1 MVNLLVVLEKVSD
14 ELLKEKE
21 GTYFGEEHYDYII
34 NSDTDVYTINALGEK
49 QLLLKFR
56 KAVIPLEECKTALS
70 IFKTPAKKKRDNRG
84 ASAGVLDLAK
94 LPKYVYM
101 LGDVSKF
108 RCNGYFNENGDFI
121 KNNISNLAPSNI
133 LGYFD
138 KPDRNLG
145 AGAPPCRLTGF
156 TKHHFSKWVKSIPY
170 IKCVDRLFKELIPD
184 KYQKQYDRAQETDFV
199 IEDTSFSTVTVNYN
213 WRTALHKDAGDYT
226 EGFGN
231 LMVLEEGEYK
241 GGYIGIPRYGVSVDV
256 RTGDFLAFDVH
267 QYHCNTEIQPITKDY
282 TRLSVVCYLREKMLR
297 CKGLK
302 PA

>member
-1 MVNLLVVLEKVSD
+1 MVSVLVLLEKVSD

-21 GTYFGEEHYDYII
+21 GTYFGEEYYDYVI
-34 NSDTDVYTINALGEK
+34 NSDTDVYTMNSQGEK

-70 IFKTPAKKKRDNRG
+70 VFKKPAMKKKDNRG
-84 ASAGVLDLAK
+84 ASAGIIDLNK

-108 RCNGYFNENGDFI
+108 RINGYFNEDGDYI
-121 KNNISNLAPSNI
+121 KNNISNMSASNI

-145 AGAPPCRLTGF
+145 KNAPPCRLTAF
-156 TKHHFSKWVKSIPY
+156 TKNHFDKWLKSIPY

-184 KYQKQYDRAQETDFV
+184 KYQKQYDRAKETDFV
-199 IEDTSFSTVTVNYN
+199 IDDTSFSTVTVNYN
-213 WRTALHKDAGDYT
+213 WRTALHKDAGDYS

-231 LMVLEEGEYK
+231 LMVLEEGEYN
-241 GGYIGIPRYGVSVDV
+241 GGYIGIPRYGVCVDV

-267 QYHCNTEIQPITKDY
+267 QWHCNTAIEPITKDY

-302 PA
+302 VV